1 MATKLTDR
9 TSIPAVIAELTL
21 DEKISLL
28 RADSAIRSTAIPAHD
43 IPSIVMTDGVTGINF
58 SQLSLDFFDQVED
71 KSALMAAGGTSAAAL
86 GPEPI
91 EKIEELFADKPVLA
105 PFLEAI
111 RISRRNGKQY
121 LCFPSG
127 INIGAGFDTDKAFAI
142 GQAVGWEMR
151 DSGVD
156 VCLGPNVDIMRD
168 PLGGRNYEMY
178 GEDPYLVGQIGA
190 AFIRGMQSTGVAAC
204 AKHLF
209 ANNQENRRNS
219 VDTHVSKRTM
229 KELYCAGFKAA
240 VQDGGVKT
248 MMSSLNSVN
257 GKFSSYNKELLT
269 EWARGE
275 WGFDGVIVSDWGA
288 ATSHPDWAIEAGL
301 DQVLPGKVDMSAVYA
316 AVEAGTLSMET
327 IDTAVGRMLALIVDL
342 KEQQAAMPAVYDRT
356 ALCEAN
362 RQCVIDGAVLL
373 KNEKILPLTNETVTF
388 WGAHSKKLI
397 ECGTGST
404 EIRTALH
411 SNPFDETK
419 ALLGEDR
426 VRFECWDGADVLIY
440 TASADAGEG
449 ADRTAMA
456 LESGDSAALPL
467 VLREAKGRGLK
478 TVVLL
483 NVPGPVDVSD
493 WIDYA
498 DAVLCIFL
506 PGNEGGAAA
515 AELLTGA
522 AEPGGR
528 LPVTFPLHYHD
539 TPAYPN
545 FPGEYDD
552 VYYGEEIFV
561 GYRHYDGRH
570 LPTAFPFGHGLS
582 YTSFAQKAVSAEY
595 AFNLNSQETLDVEVE
610 VTNIG
615 DRAGSQVIQLYLSEN
630 APRVRRPVKELR
642 AFKRVTLQPGETKQ
656 ITLTIR
662 AKDLVCF
669 DARMDKWVTPI
680 GAYTIHLATSAEAV
694 FAELPLTVAGQNP
707 YVLGAHSSLGE
718 VMARAD
724 AVEVLEKHFPPIK
737 GLGGHLRMMSSLEL
751 GTLLTSYI
759 IRDEPDANKV
769 TAMLAPLYADLAA
782 LG

>member
-9 TSIPAVIAELTL
+9 TSIPAVIVELTL

-28 RADSAIRSTAIPAHD
+28 RAETATHSTAIPEHD
-43 IPSIVMTDGVTGINF
+43 IPSICMTDGVTGVSF
-58 SQLSLDFFDQVED
+58 SQLSLDFMDKVED
-71 KSALMAAGGTSAAAL
+71 KMALMAAGGMSL
-86 GPEPI
+86 FGIGPEPM
-91 EKIEELFADKPVLA
+91 EQIEEMFAGKPIFE
-105 PFLEAI
+105 PYLEAI

-151 DSGVD
+151 DSGID

-178 GEDPYLVGQIGA
+178 GEDPVLVGQIAA
-190 AFIRGMQSTGVAAC
+190 AFIRGLQSTGVAAC

-219 VDTHVSKRTM
+219 VDTHVSKRTLM
-229 KELYCAGFKAA
+229 ELYNAGFKAS

-269 EWARGE
+269 DWARGE

-316 AVEAGTLSMET
+316 AVEAGTLSEET

-342 KEQQAAMPAVYDRT
+342 KEQQAATPAVYDRT

-373 KNEKILPLTNETVTF
+373 KNEKILPLTTETVTF

-411 SNPFDETK
+411 SNPFD
-419 ALLGEDR
+419 ALTAKWGEER
-426 VRFECWDGADVLIY
+426 VKFESWDGADVLVY

-449 ADRTAMA
+449 SDRAAMD
-456 LESGDSAALPL
+456 LEPDDRAVLPQ
-467 VLREAKGRGLK
+467 VLREAKERGLK

-483 NVPGPVDVSD
+483 NVPGPVDVTP
-493 WIDYA
+493 WIEYA

-506 PGNEGGAAA
+506 PGNEGGNAA

-528 LPVTFPLHYHD
+528 LPVTFPMHYYD

-545 FPGEYDD
+545 FPGEHDD

-570 LPTAFPFGHGLS
+570 LPTAFPFGYGLS
-582 YTSFAQKAVSAEY
+582 YTNFEQKAVSNVIN
-595 AFNLNSQETLDVEVE
+595 FDLCSQETVDVIVE
-610 VTNIG
+610 VTNTG
-615 DRAGSQVIQLYLSEN
+615 DREGSQVIQLYAAEN
-630 APRVRRPVKELR
+630 EPRLRRPLKELK
-642 AFKRVTLQPGETKQ
+642 AFRRVSLQPGETKQ
-656 ITLTIR
+656 IALTIR
-662 AKDLVCF
+662 AKDLQCF
-669 DARMDKWVTPI
+669 DARMDQWLTPI
-680 GAYTIHLATSAEAV
+680 GAYTLYLGTSAEAI
-694 FAELPLTVAGQNP
+694 FAEIPMAVSGSNP
-707 YVLGAHSSLGE
+707 YLLGGQSTLAE
-718 VMARAD
+718 IMERPD
-724 AVEVLEKHFPPIK
+724 AVDVLVKHFPALAG
-737 GLGGHLRMMSSLEL
+737 GLSRFRMLASS
-751 GTLLTSYI
+751 TLNDVMTSFV